1 MSIRQSLPHSI
12 SEFAP
17 ILSIVRTR
25 KYQLIMLVSAA
36 VYVLIYTYV
45 VGIISYYPGLA
56 LLKVNAPIISTNSL
70 GIMIIPGNYIFIF
83 VFYSAIAFLTLSS
96 ILVGLNVALMAY
108 SRNLSKTCSHC
119 QITNIRSNGI
129 LAILPAFFTS
139 FSCCGGGLL
148 AFIVGAAAFS
158 SLAVYSSYVA
168 PLTTAVLATGIWVM
182 SRKITQLKK
191 IIIADEC
198 YFAQGS
204 RTV

>member
-1 MSIRQSLPHSI
+1 MSVSQSIPHSI

-25 KYQLIMLVSAA
+25 KYQRIMLVSAA

-56 LLKVNAPIISTNSL
+56 LLKVSAPIINSNSL
-70 GIMIIPGNYIFIF
+70 GIMIIPGSYIFIF
-83 VFYSAIAFLTLSS
+83 VFYSAIPFLTASS
-96 ILVGLNVALMAY
+96 FLVGLNIALMVY
-108 SRNLSKTCSHC
+108 SRNLSKTCGHC
-119 QITNIRSNGI
+119 QITDIRSNGI
-129 LAILPAFFTS
+129 LVILPAFFTS

-148 AFIVGAAAFS
+148 AFVVGPAAFS
-158 SLAVYSSYVA
+158 SLALYSNYVA
-168 PLTTAVLATGIWVM
+168 PITTAVLAAGIWVM

-204 RTV
+204 RMV

>member
-1 MSIRQSLPHSI
+1 MSIRQSISHSI

-191 IIIADEC
+191 IIIADE
-198 YFAQGS
+198 
-204 RTV
+204 